1 MLDRLLKD
9 VTLLTLALGIALGWS
24 IFRLASGFGQLVS
37 TLLIDYPNADALLRG
52 SRLSEPLTWSVGD
65 RILTLGPVVR
75 GATELAVVL
84 ALALFLRERVA
95 REASRDTAPDAVD
108 R

>member
-9 VTLLTLALGIALGWS
+9 VTLITLALAIAFGWS

-37 TLLIDYPNADALLRG
+37 TLFIDYPNSDEFLRG
-52 SRLSEPLTWSVGD
+52 TRLSEPLTWSVGD
-65 RILTLGPVVR
+65 RILTFGPVLR

-84 ALALFLRERVA
+84 AVALFLRDRFGDEPHNSGSD
-95 REASRDTAPDAVD
+95 ASNR
-108 R
+108 